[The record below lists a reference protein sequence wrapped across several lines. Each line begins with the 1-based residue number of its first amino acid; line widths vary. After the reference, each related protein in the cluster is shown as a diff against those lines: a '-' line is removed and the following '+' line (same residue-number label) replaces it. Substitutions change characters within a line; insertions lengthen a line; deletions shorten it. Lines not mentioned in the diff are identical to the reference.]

1 MPSLRHLTRRRLCL
15 AGLLSIG
22 SAGVGALLLVAWK
35 PPSLAQMAY
44 DRIQVGMTQPEV
56 DSIVGQGKL
65 GQTDHAWYYL
75 MPSGPEERS
84 DVLIFVYF
92 DSEKRVMRKEFK
104 SADPHTLVRPI
115 DQLLR
120 RLGLR

>member
-1 MPSLRHLTRRRLCL
+1 MPSPPRFTRRRLCL
-15 AGLLSIG
+15 AGLLLIA
-22 SAGVGALLLVAWK
+22 SAGVGALLLLAWK
-35 PPSLAQMAY
+35 PPSLAQIAY

-65 GQTDHAWYYL
+65 GQTDYAWYYL
-75 MPSGPEERS
+75 MASGPEGRS

-92 DSEKRVMRKEFK
+92 DSEKRVVRKEFK
-104 SADPHTLVRPI
+104 TADPHTLGRPI

-120 RLGLR
+120 RLSLR

>member
-1 MPSLRHLTRRRLCL
+1 MPPAPRFTRRRHCL
-15 AGLLSIG
+15 AGLLLIA

-35 PPSLAQMAY
+35 PPSLAQMAH

-75 MPSGPEERS
+75 MPSGPGRTS

-104 SADPHTLVRPI
+104 SADPHTLGRPI